1 MGFSSL
7 SDITVNIIM
16 QSIQGSFLFIGFTPQ
31 ITDKNPNTDYYK
43 RKLSFN
49 WYFQKF
55 YGTLTHDFQKAKA
68 VSKLFLID
76 NKNKIFL
83 SKRTFKYTVF

>member
-16 QSIQGSFLFIGFTPQ
+16 KSIQGSLLFIGFTPQ
-31 ITDKNPNTDYYK
+31 ITDKNPNIDYYK
-43 RKLSFN
+43 WKLSFT

-55 YGTLTHDFQKAKA
+55 YATLRQDFQKPKA
-68 VSKLFLID
+68 GSKLFLVD
-76 NKNKIFL
+76 NKNIFF
-83 SKRTFKYTVF
+83 FKKGHWSMLR